1 MKITKTLKNR
11 VFKFLNSLRE
21 GGEVN
26 MFGAVTYL
34 VEDFDLDRETAA
46 DLLAEWM
53 QNFKE
58 KETI

>member
-11 VFKFLNSLRE
+11 VFKFLTSLRE

>member
-11 VFKFLNSLRE
+11 VFKFLTSLRE

-34 VEDFDLDRETAA
+34 VEDFNLDKETATE
-46 DLLAEWM
+46 LLAEWM

>member
-11 VFKFLNSLRE
+11 ILKVLNSLRA

-26 MFGAVTYL
+26 MFVAVTYL

>member
-1 MKITKTLKNR
+1 MKITKTFKNR
-11 VFKFLNSLRE
+11 VFRFLTSLRE

-34 VEDFDLDRETAA
+34 VEDFNLDRKTAV

-53 QNFKE
+53 ENFKE